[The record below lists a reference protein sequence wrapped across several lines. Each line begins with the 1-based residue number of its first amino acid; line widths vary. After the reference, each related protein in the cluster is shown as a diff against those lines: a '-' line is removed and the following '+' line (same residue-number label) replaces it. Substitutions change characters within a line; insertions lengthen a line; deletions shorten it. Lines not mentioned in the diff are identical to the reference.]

1 MSDVKRIKELLR
13 ERVAELAPHLFP
25 NGKKKGNHWC
35 VGSIEGEPGKSFDIC
50 IVGEKA
56 GLWGD
61 FAESAKHSRSLLDL
75 WMHARKVDFKT
86 ALHDAAD
93 WLGVSLSISK
103 TKSQRTFPTLDDAIR
118 EVRRQKMLVTRRD
131 WYHDRSGSKDLVIV
145 RFDGKEGKDFRPFHL
160 SNDGWAIGDPPGK
173 LPLFNLPKL
182 LVPDLNPSLEPVFVV
197 EGEKCVCELRDK
209 LGLLATTSA
218 HGSDGARITDWEPL
232 AGRAVVILPD
242 NDSGGR
248 GYAQTVTGIL
258 NQLSPSAVVKVVEL
272 PGLPLKGDCVEWI
285 KARDGKPPEEIK
297 AELLGLVRNAQITAT
312 AVREPRIRFFA
323 PSELRDWKPD
333 KDIVLVGDCNI
344 MRGETFVIA
353 GEPGVGKSL
362 AGTQLAVS
370 GAARR
375 DWFGLTVHRQFRT
388 MIVQTENGRYRLRL
402 EYSSFDCDEI
412 EDFIRVSEPPPF
424 GLTLTNK
431 EFQKDIGATLDS
443 FKPECV
449 VFDPWNAAARDDKI
463 REYAETFD
471 ALRNLLPTG
480 SDKPALGIVAHTRKP
495 QPNEKRTGGTGLMH
509 LLSGSYILTSV
520 PRCIFVMTRGS
531 QVETDDSV
539 VFFNPKN
546 SNGANAPRSAW
557 HRKLSGFSPA
567 ADFDWEKFD
576 QPPEE
581 RKTITVE
588 HLSGIFAGGERQL
601 ELSEAAH
608 ALATVTG
615 VRDTSAYRALHTE
628 GKFAKYLTRHGE
640 KLKFSSPKSL
650 RKTGREKE

>member
-1 MSDVKRIKELLR
+1 MNKFVESPEIRDVPE
-13 ERVAELAPHLFP
+13 AA
-25 NGKKKGNHWC
+25 
-35 VGSIEGEPGKSFDIC
+35 SEP
-50 IVGEKA
+50 
-56 GLWGD
+56 
-61 FAESAKHSRSLLDL
+61 
-75 WMHARKVDFKT
+75 
-86 ALHDAAD
+86 
-93 WLGVSLSISK
+93 
-103 TKSQRTFPTLDDAIR
+103 
-118 EVRRQKMLVTRRD
+118 
-131 WYHDRSGSKDLVIV
+131 
-145 RFDGKEGKDFRPFHL
+145 
-160 SNDGWAIGDPPGK
+160 
-173 LPLFNLPKL
+173 
-182 LVPDLNPSLEPVFVV
+182 
-197 EGEKCVCELRDK
+197 
-209 LGLLATTSA
+209 
-218 HGSDGARITDWEPL
+218 
-232 AGRAVVILPD
+232 
-242 NDSGGR
+242 
-248 GYAQTVTGIL
+248 
-258 NQLSPSAVVKVVEL
+258 
-272 PGLPLKGDCVEWI
+272 
-285 KARDGKPPEEIK
+285 
-297 AELLGLVRNAQITAT
+297 T

-333 KDIVLVGDCNI
+333 TDILLVGDCNI

-370 GAARR
+370 GATRR

-402 EYSSFDCDEI
+402 EFSSFDCSQV
-412 EDFIRVSEPPPF
+412 EDFVRVSEPPPF

-431 EFQKDIGATLDS
+431 EFQEDIGATLDS

-509 LLSGSYILTSV
+509 LLAGSYILTSV
-520 PRCIFVMTRGS
+520 PRCIFVMARGS
-531 QVETDDSV
+531 QDETDDSV

-546 SNGANAPRSAW
+546 SNGANVPRSAW
-557 HRKLSGFSPA
+557 HRKLSGFVPA
-567 ADFDWEKFD
+567 TDFDWEKFD
-576 QPPEE
+576 RPPEE
-581 RKTITVE
+581 RKTITLE
-588 HLSGIFAGGERQL
+588 HLSGIFGGGSRQL

-615 VRDTSAYRALHTE
+615 VRDTSAYRALHPD
-628 GKFAKYLTRHGE
+628 GKFAKYLSKDGE